1 MPRRENFSEKSDF
14 AFSSRNL
21 TWEGVELKED
31 APERKGFRDRANF
44 HLGAIEPTNTRER
57 ERERERERHAEK
69 HQTDQYKNIKK

>member
-1 MPRRENFSEKSDF
+1 MSRRENFSEKSDL

-57 ERERERERHAEK
+57 ERERERDMQK
-69 HQTDQYKNIKK
+69 STKQINIRI

>member
-1 MPRRENFSEKSDF
+1 MPRRENFSEKSDL

-44 HLGAIEPTNTRER
+44 HLGAIEPIDTRER
-57 ERERERERHAEK
+57 ERERDTQK
-69 HQTDQYKNIKK
+69 STKQINIRI

>member
-1 MPRRENFSEKSDF
+1 MPRRENFSEKSDLT
-14 AFSSRNL
+14 FSSRNL

-57 ERERERERHAEK
+57 ERERETQK
-69 HQTDQYKNIKK
+69 STKQINIRI

>member
-1 MPRRENFSEKSDF
+1 MPRRENFSEKSDL

-57 ERERERERHAEK
+57 ERERDTQK
-69 HQTDQYKNIKK
+69 STKQINIRI